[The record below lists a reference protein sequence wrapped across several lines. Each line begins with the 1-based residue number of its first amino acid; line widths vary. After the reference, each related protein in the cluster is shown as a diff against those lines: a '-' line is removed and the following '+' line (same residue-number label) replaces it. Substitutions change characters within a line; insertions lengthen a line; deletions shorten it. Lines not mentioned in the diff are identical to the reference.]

1 MNTMPIYTRSD
12 LDGLLGCAIL
22 KEAGYGGEIEFM
34 NPLDALMNPVMSPE
48 RCLRVNLPGAETLRW
63 DRNSWCNEPI
73 MDKPATACSAILEDV
88 GTPELV
94 GRFSRWIDDLE
105 RWQTRRLN
113 ANDFI
118 TPTPVLI
125 LAALCDPSTG
135 LGRYRDFIVSN
146 YFFLLDLIDQLR
158 CQPAEVLIHLGDV
171 QDRLDLLAS
180 RKNAYEE
187 QLRRTLKG
195 ESPLLI
201 QDLRDEYRIEPG
213 NPMMKHVIAPPHS
226 AILSLFWDKNHKKI
240 STSLSGALGKE
251 PSVHLGSL
259 LQKFDG
265 GGDRYSG
272 IAQVVPERVEE
283 LILSVRHGIEEQ
295 VENCD

>member
-34 NPLDALMNPVMSPE
+34 NPLDALLNPVMNQE
-48 RCLRVNLPGAETLRW
+48 RCLRVNLPGAEALRW
-63 DRNSWCNEPI
+63 DRNSWGNEPI
-73 MDKPATACSAILEDV
+73 VDKPSTACEDILT
-88 GTPELV
+88 GINNPELAD
-94 GRFSRWIDDLE
+94 RFSGWMTDLE
-105 RWQTRRLN
+105 RWQTRKLDMSDFN
-113 ANDFI
+113 A
-118 TPTPVLI
+118 PTPILI
-125 LAALCDPSTG
+125 LAALCDPATG

-180 RKNAYEE
+180 RKGSHEE
-187 QLRRTLKG
+187 QIRRTIKG

-201 QDLRDEYRIEPG
+201 QDLREEYRIEPG
-213 NPMMKHVIAPPHS
+213 NPMMKHVIAPPHL
-226 AILSLFWDKNHKKI
+226 AILSLFWDKNHKRV
-240 STSLSGALGKE
+240 SASLSGTLGKE
-251 PSVHLGSL
+251 PPVHLGSL
-259 LQKFDG
+259 LQSFDG

-272 IAQVVPERVEE
+272 IAQVAPERVEE
-283 LILSVRHGIEEQ
+283 LILSVRNGIEEQ
-295 VENCD
+295 V